1 MYCAYYEAEIV
12 RTRGW
17 FISGIFRNED
27 NLVFSRAL
35 TCDLLEFFVPTGRE
49 KEFVDIMNV
58 LVNEGSILRYAKK
71 NNRIEREHERTLLD
85 KQE

>member
-12 RTRGW
+12 ATRGW

-35 TCDLLEFFVPTGRE
+35 THSLIEFFVPTGRE

-58 LVNEGSILRYAKK
+58 LVNEGSVLRYAKK
-71 NNRIEREHERTLLD
+71 NNRIEREHGGALLGE
-85 KQE
+85 QE